1 LIRAAV
7 RFAGM
12 QKIIVEKPYQ
22 FIPPYRGVF
31 WPVFLRAIRIHEY
44 YLRKT
49 EGIVAHEVRH
59 IERLRA
65 SLTAGHAILVTP
77 NHPRTADPLA
87 MGWLAVEA
95 PCHFHVMASWHLFQ
109 YSRLYSWAIRAM
121 GGFSVN
127 REGVDRQAINMA
139 VELLAEAKRPLIIFP
154 EGATSRTADHLQAL
168 LDGVA
173 FIARASAKKR
183 SKQSPPGKV
192 VVHPVAVKYFFGGD
206 VRQCCDDVLSEIEH
220 RLTWQ
225 PQRNLGLLERV
236 IKAGSALLS
245 LKEIEYFGQ
254 PQSGT
259 IAERL
264 ARLIDRLLGP
274 LEVEWFGR
282 VQVGASVPRV
292 RNLRAKLLPEMVA
305 GTIAPQERAR
315 RWQQLADVYL
325 AQQLSTYPPGYLVR
339 PSVDRVLEIIEKYEE
354 DITDKARLHGD
365 LKVVLDV
372 GEAIEV
378 SPERQRGASVDPLM
392 VEIQRSLQA
401 MIDKLAE
408 ESPLLEVPVEKAR
421 DNEKRERHERVS

>member
-1 LIRAAV
+1 
-7 RFAGM
+7 M

-22 FIPPYRGVF
+22 FLPPYRGTF
-31 WPVFLRAIRIHEY
+31 WPTLFRAVRLHDY

-49 EGIVAHEVRH
+49 EGVIDHEVRH

-65 SLTAGHAILVTP
+65 SLKAGHAILVTP

-87 MGWLAVEA
+87 MGWLNVEV
-95 PCHFHVMASWHLFQ
+95 PCQFYAMASWHLFQ
-109 YSRLYSWAIRAM
+109 HSRLYSWAMRAM
-121 GGFSVN
+121 GGFSIN

-139 VELLAEAKRPLIIFP
+139 IELLAEAKRPLIIFP

-173 FIARASAKKR
+173 FIARAAAKKR
-183 SKQSPPGKV
+183 SKQSAPGKV

-206 VRQCCDDVLSEIEH
+206 VRQAADDLLTEIEQ

-225 PQRNLGLLERV
+225 PQRHLPLLERV
-236 IKAGSALLS
+236 IKVGSALLS

-254 PQSGT
+254 PQVGS

-274 LEVEWFGR
+274 LEEEWFGR
-282 VQVGASVPRV
+282 VQSGPAVPRI
-292 RNLRAKLLPEMVA
+292 RNLRAKLLPDMVA
-305 GTIAPQERAR
+305 GKTSSEERAR
-315 RWQQLADVYL
+315 RWKQLAEIYL
-325 AQQLSTYPPGYLVR
+325 AQQLATYPPGYFVR
-339 PSVDRVLEIIEKYEE
+339 PTVDRVLEIIEKFEE
-354 DITDKARLHGD
+354 DITDKARLHGQ

-392 VEIQRSLQA
+392 VEIRQSLQA
-401 MIDKLAE
+401 MIDRLAR
-408 ESPLLEVPVEKAR
+408 ESPPLENTTSLASGDDSPKIPAENVVR
-421 DNEKRERHERVS
+421 